1 MRAIVGEIY
10 YSQGNDQS
18 GMTMTDANANAGKDD
33 IVFVD
38 PICMTMAI
46 YIELIAAKEGS
57 LQEQV
62 AEVFD

>member
-1 MRAIVGEIY
+1 
-10 YSQGNDQS
+10 
-18 GMTMTDANANAGKDD
+18 MTDANANAGKDD